1 MPEDTK
7 SEPFPIVDPHQHF
20 WDLSRNYYPWLCDP
34 KPVHFRYGDYSSLK
48 RNYLPPDYLRDAAG
62 LNIVKTV
69 HEDALWDPSDLAGE
83 TRWLETV
90 AAEFGYPHAC
100 IGSGPFT
107 RDNIG
112 ELLAAYAKSKLT
124 RGVRNFPTAAAKPAQ
139 AKRGEAGSMDDP
151 KWRRGYAL
159 LERHGFSFDVQ
170 TPWWHLD
177 ALAELARDFPKTQ
190 IVIVHTALPVDRSE
204 EGLAGWRGA
213 LETAAAQPN
222 VAIKISGLGRPG
234 LPWTLTANGPVIRDT
249 IDIFGPERCMFASNF
264 PVDGLTG
271 SFQVIY
277 GGFRAAVSNRPAEER
292 RMLFHD
298 NAVRIY
304 RL

>member
-1 MPEDTK
+1 MTAVIDN
-7 SEPFPIVDPHQHF
+7 FPIVDPHQHF
-20 WDLSRNYYPWLCDP
+20 WNLSRNYYPWLCDP
-34 KPVHFRYGDYSSLK
+34 KPVHFRYRDYSALK

-69 HEDALWDPSDLAGE
+69 HEDALWEPSDLAGE
-83 TRWLETV
+83 SRWLETV
-90 AAEFGYPHAC
+90 AAEYGYPHAC

-107 RDNIG
+107 RNDI
-112 ELLAAYAKSKLT
+112 EQVLAGHAKSKLT
-124 RGVRNFPTAAAKPAQ
+124 RGVRNFPVAAARPSEG
-139 AKRGEAGSMDDP
+139 KRGEAGSMDDP

-159 LERHGFSFDVQ
+159 LEKHGFSFDVQ

-177 ALAELARDFPKTQ
+177 ALAELARDFPNTQ

-204 EGLAGWRGA
+204 EGLAGWRAA
-213 LETAAAQPN
+213 LQTAAAQPN

-234 LPWTLTANGPVIRDT
+234 LPWTLTANGPIIRDT

-271 SFQVIY
+271 SFPVIY
-277 GGFRAAVSNRPAEER
+277 GGFPPALSNPPVAERPIV
-292 RMLFHD
+292 FHD
-298 NAVRIY
+298 NAMRIY

>member
-1 MPEDTK
+1 MTLVTD
-7 SEPFPIVDPHQHF
+7 PFPIVDPHQHF

-34 KPVHFRYGDYSSLK
+34 KPVHFRYGDYTSLK
-48 RNYLPPDYLRDAAG
+48 RNYLPPDYLRDAGA

-69 HEDALWDPSDLAGE
+69 HEDALWDPSDPAGE
-83 TRWLETV
+83 TRWLEQV
-90 AAEFGYPHAC
+90 AAEYGYPHAC
-100 IGSGPFT
+100 VGSANFV
-107 RDNIG
+107 RDDI
-112 ELLAAYAKSKLT
+112 EKVLAAHAKSKLT
-124 RGVRNFPTAAAKPAQ
+124 RGVRNFPAAGAKPSE
-139 AKRGEAGSMDDP
+139 AKRGDPGSMDDP

-159 LERHGFSFDVQ
+159 LEKHGFSFDVQ

-177 ALAELARDFPKTQ
+177 ALAELARDFPNTQ
-190 IVIVHTALPVDRSE
+190 IVIVHTALPVDRSD
-204 EGLAGWRGA
+204 EGLAAWRAA

-222 VAIKISGLGRPG
+222 VAIKISGLGRRG
-234 LPWTLTANGPVIRDT
+234 LPWTLTANGPIIRDT
-249 IDIFGPERCMFASNF
+249 INIFGPERCMFASNF

-271 SFQVIY
+271 SFPVIY
-277 GGFRAAVSNRPAEER
+277 GGFRAAVSNRPLEER